1 MDDPRV
7 GLGQSDKARR
17 VIPAGHHVI
26 YALQRTV
33 LSKIYG
39 VTGFD
44 PIISMSTC
52 D

>member
-1 MDDPRV
+1 MEDHHV

-26 YALQRTV
+26 YALPRTV

-39 VTGFD
+39 VEGFD
-44 PIISMSTC
+44 QIFSMGSR